1 MERLSGL
8 DASFLYN
15 ETPSLHMH
23 TLKYAVLDVRSVE
36 ARFSLERLRSE
47 LGDRLHLLPQFRRR
61 VVEVPFGL
69 HHPVWVEDIGFR
81 LEDRAEAAPWHDPF
95 LVRSHPV
102 HGARSIRVD
111 APALSLIHI

>member
-36 ARFSLERLRSE
+36 AGFSLERLRSE
-47 LGDRLHLLPQFRRR
+47 LGDRLTSSPSSAGGWSRCRSACTTR
-61 VVEVPFGL
+61 SGSRTR
-69 HHPVWVEDIGFR
+69 IR
-81 LEDRAEAAPWHDPF
+81 LEDH
-95 LVRSHPV
+95 VRSVPCRHPAV
-102 HGARSIRVD
+102 AGRWTR
-111 APALSLIHI
+111 